1 MKTWNN
7 PMATVQEFVANEYVS
22 ACTFTLT
29 CDVPLQEGYKQ
40 YTIYM
45 DQPYPVCP
53 KMATNKDGSTIY
65 LTQTTYKPC
74 AYPHT
79 DMSTNGHFFP
89 VTFTEGALLAG
100 GMGTLEEPI
109 ECWGW
114 AQYCECTDHD
124 VPHIVDGHCTLSNV
138 MENANKS

>member
-7 PMATVQEFVANEYVS
+7 PVATVQEFVANEYVS

-29 CDVPLQEGYKQ
+29 CDVPLEEGFKQ
-40 YTIYM
+40 YTIFM
-45 DQPYPVCP
+45 DKPYPICGGEG
-53 KMATNKDGSTIY
+53 KTGGT

-74 AYPHT
+74 AAPHT
-79 DMSTNGHFFP
+79 DMSTNGEFFP
-89 VTFTEGALLAG
+89 VTFTEGAPIDGSPVRKLS
-100 GMGTLEEPI
+100 EPI

-114 AQYCECTDHD
+114 AVFCEHDHD
-124 VPHIVDGHCTLSNV
+124 GVPHIVDGHCTLSNV